1 MRTQK
6 FTAYIKK
13 LQYNKFENENPTKF
27 QDPVVYS
34 CQVTLLEIKV
44 GMNHAKKVYLNNVL
58 LYITED
64 EYNTQALGV
73 GDKIEIS
80 DKAQWVANPISLNIY
95 DKKKLEGMNPSRLQK
110 DEKGNTYAKVTFD
123 AYTLKVK
130 QGDWKIV
137 EKADEICYIQ
147 CGKVK
152 FYINKTQMNDDAYCF
167 FFNKDVYDKIEENN
181 FKEMELNCYLH
192 KQKRWRKLVEVQ
204 CAYDDDSS
212 KYFVNLIIKGENDA

>member
-13 LQYNKFENENPTKF
+13 LQYNKFENEKPSKF

-44 GMNHAKKVYLNNVL
+44 GMNHAKKVYHNAL
-58 LYITED
+58 LTLTED
-64 EYNTQALGV
+64 EYNKQALGV

-80 DKAQWVANPISLNIY
+80 DKAQWVSKSMSLNIY
-95 DKKKLEGMNPSRLQK
+95 DPAKLKELNETYLQK
-110 DEKGNTYAKVTFD
+110 DENGRTYAKVWFY
-123 AYTLKVK
+123 AYTLRAKI
-130 QGDWKIV
+130 GEWKMV

-152 FYINKTQMNDDAYCF
+152 LYINETQINDEAYCF
-167 FFNKDVYDKIEENN
+167 FFGKDIYDKIIENN
-181 FKEMELNCYLH
+181 MTELEMNCYLH
-192 KQKRWRKLVEVQ
+192 KQKRWRKLVELQ
-204 CAYDDDSS
+204 SAFDDESQR
-212 KYFVNLIIKGENDA
+212 YFCNLIVKGEVK